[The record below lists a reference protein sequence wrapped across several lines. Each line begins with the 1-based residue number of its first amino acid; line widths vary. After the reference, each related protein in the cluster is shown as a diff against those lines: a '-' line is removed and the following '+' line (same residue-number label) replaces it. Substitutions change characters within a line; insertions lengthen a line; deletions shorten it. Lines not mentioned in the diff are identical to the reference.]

1 MAAELR
7 MYFDNQAASAEQ
19 LDLFRT
25 VQVDQAIGMVTEG
38 ELEMELALDE
48 TGRWTDLDQGYVQPF
63 ARVRVEVRA
72 GEADFVPLIDGP
84 VIGQR
89 LDLAAA
95 ANQSRLT
102 LVVHDDS
109 VWLNQVERVTVFE
122 EMSAADIATQL
133 FEDAGLEAEVD
144 PVAAAGGTLERAVVQ
159 RGTPMQLL
167 RELARRHG
175 MFVYVRPGAAPGS
188 SVGVF
193 RRADLTA
200 GTLPELVL
208 LGPERNL
215 DRLSLEFDGLRPLT
229 AAAAAVDAADLSIL
243 RAEANA
249 GSQSTLGD
257 EAALALVQPAALLLA
272 RTRETDSD
280 LNDAVTAA
288 VDFGTWA
295 YAASGEVDGAA
306 YPAVLQ
312 PYGTVSVAG
321 AGPLSGS
328 YLISRVTHRID
339 NRAYRQRFELRRNAR
354 TGATGAG
361 AAAGGVF

>member
-1 MAAELR
+1 M
-7 MYFDNQAASAEQ
+7 
-19 LDLFRT
+19 
-25 VQVDQAIGMVTEG
+25 
-38 ELEMELALDE
+38 
-48 TGRWTDLDQGYVQPF
+48 
-63 ARVRVEVRA
+63 
-72 GEADFVPLIDGP
+72 
-84 VIGQR
+84 
-89 LDLAAA
+89 
-95 ANQSRLT
+95 
-102 LVVHDDS
+102 
-109 VWLNQVERVTVFE
+109 
-122 EMSAADIATQL
+122 
-133 FEDAGLEAEVD
+133 
-144 PVAAAGGTLERAVVQ
+144 
-159 RGTPMQLL
+159 
-167 RELARRHG
+167 
-175 MFVYVRPGAAPGS
+175 
-188 SVGVF
+188 
-193 RRADLTA
+193 
-200 GTLPELVL
+200 L

-229 AAAAAVDAADLSIL
+229 AAAGAVDAADLSVL
-243 RAEANA
+243 RAEAQA

-288 VDFGTWA
+288 VDFGSWA

-339 NRAYRQRFELRRNAR
+339 SRAYHQRFELRRNAR
-354 TGATGAG
+354 SAAAGAG